1 MLTLGNFLKT
11 AFTIPIPKKAYLK
24 GGGGGGGGG
33 GGVQPW
39 FLLEHNFEIW
49 AGHDGQNM
57 YQQLEGS
64 F

>member
-1 MLTLGNFLKT
+1 MTFNYFVKMCMHYASLR
-11 AFTIPIPKKAYLK
+11 
-24 GGGGGGGGG
+24 GGGGGE

>member
-1 MLTLGNFLKT
+1 M
-11 AFTIPIPKKAYLK
+11 FTNSRVCIK
-24 GGGGGGGGG
+24 GGG

>member
-1 MLTLGNFLKT
+1 MTSKDLRLK
-11 AFTIPIPKKAYLK
+11 
-24 GGGGGGGGG
+24 
-33 GGVQPW
+33 VQPW

-49 AGHDGQNM
+49 AGYDGQNM

>member
-1 MLTLGNFLKT
+1 MKFK
-11 AFTIPIPKKAYLK
+11 
-24 GGGGGGGGG
+24 GGGGGG